1 MSNGDKDPVNEWAF
15 LGRGILRTFKRD
27 VIAIALG
34 VVIGAVI
41 GVVVAYILGRSS
53 QFGIKFGAL
62 VGAFI
67 GLAAR
72 SWTSRLFDFDH
83 PPRDKNRDA

>member
-15 LGRGILRTFKRD
+15 LGRGVFRTLRRD
-27 VIAIALG
+27 IMATALG

-41 GVVVAYILGRSS
+41 GFVVAYILGYSS
-53 QFGIKFGAL
+53 QFGIKFGAV